1 MLISNTTVRSAI
13 TFDAPISSSTATSPA
28 TTPKATPLYPATG
41 PGSVNSVL
49 GNAARAGIIVIGG
62 RS

>member
-1 MLISNTTVRSAI
+1 MLINSVRSTIA
-13 TFDAPISSSTATSPA
+13 FDASNVTSTVTIPA

-41 PGSVNSVL
+41 PASANSVL
-49 GNAARAGIIVIGG
+49 ANAARAGIIVVGG